1 LCRLFFEFHIKLAQN
16 TLENKPIFIIFSA
29 EISALYGLMRLC
41 KKILLITT
49 GVALTLS
56 GCRQK
61 EEVDLIVK
69 NAKIYTVNNSFSV
82 VQAAAIRNGK
92 FVAVASDAT
101 IGARYTSD
109 SVLDLKG
116 KFVFPGFIDSH
127 AHFMQ
132 YAMSLAQVDLDDAE
146 SLNSILNKLADF
158 KKKNEGRWIVAR
170 NLAYNSP
177 DDCILPDNSA
187 LNSRFEDTPVFIWTK
202 DYKTAL
208 VNNALLK
215 IAGIKDNGNGYLTND
230 QARMVA
236 KLLPEPSADELAEL
250 VKRAERNCF
259 DVGITST
266 TDFGATRA
274 NINLIDSLQ
283 NAGILQIPI
292 YAILE
297 PSAENYACYIS
308 KLPVQTDR
316 LKILSVGIDIDGR
329 LSQNNAVM
337 LTPYTSDNVNG
348 RLRISPDSLKRL
360 CQTAFDH
367 GFQMC
372 VGCVGDSAARLAL
385 KTFASILP
393 HKNNMR
399 WRIEDLHFI
408 TRRDLRYFSHFNIV
422 PSVQPTQYEYNRDYL
437 SDNINRKLKK
447 EVFAWKQMLGQN
459 QGIVSGSNA
468 PYCPLN
474 PMEIMY
480 AAMSQ
485 QKRKTHN
492 KQSQKLTPTQTLK
505 SMTIWA
511 AYAQFDEQL
520 KGSIEVGKW
529 ADFVVVGK
537 NITTMYQPDLPQ
549 VEIEQTY
556 LRGKRVK

>member
-1 LCRLFFEFHIKLAQN
+1 MRN

-29 EISALYGLMRLC
+29 EIRVFCELMRLC
-41 KKILLITT
+41 KNIFLITT
-49 GVALTLS
+49 AIALTVS

-61 EEVDLIVK
+61 EDVDLILK
-69 NAKIYTVNNSFSV
+69 NAKIFTVNNSFAV
-82 VQAAAIRNGK
+82 VQGAAIRNGK

-101 IGARYTSD
+101 ISARYTSD

-116 KFVFPGFIDSH
+116 KFVYPGFIDSH

-132 YAMSLAQVDLDDAE
+132 YAMALAQVDLDEAE
-146 SLNSILNKLADF
+146 SLNSILNKLSDY

-170 NLAYNSP
+170 NLTYTP
-177 DDCILPDNSA
+177 DDCIIPDNTA
-187 LNSRFEDTPVFIWTK
+187 LNKSFEDTPVFIWTK

-215 IAGIKDNGNGYLTND
+215 AVGIQYNGNGYLSND

-236 KLLPEPSADELAEL
+236 KLLPEPSTDELVQL
-250 VKRAERNCF
+250 VKKAERNCF
-259 DVGITST
+259 DAGITST
-266 TDFGATRA
+266 TDFGATHA
-274 NINLIDSLQ
+274 NLQLIDSLQ
-283 NAGILQIPI
+283 NAGILQIPV

-297 PSAENYACYIS
+297 PSAENIAQYIT
-308 KLPVQTDR
+308 KMPIQTDK

-337 LTPYTSDNVNG
+337 LAPYTDKNING
-348 RLRISPDSLKRL
+348 ELRISPDSLKRL
-360 CQTAFDH
+360 CLMAFDN

-372 VGCVGDSAARLAL
+372 VGCIGDSAARLAL
-385 KTFASILP
+385 KTYASILP

-399 WRIEDLHFI
+399 WRIEDLHLI
-408 TRRDLRYFSHFNIV
+408 TRRDLKYFSHFNIV
-422 PSVQPTQYEYNRDYL
+422 PSVQPTQYEFNREFL
-437 SDNINRKLKK
+437 SDKINRRLKK
-447 EVFAWKQMLGQN
+447 EVFAWKQLLGQN

-468 PYCPLN
+468 PYGPLK

-485 QKRKTHN
+485 EKRKTHN
-492 KQSQKLTPTQTLK
+492 KQSQKMTPTQTLK
-505 SMTIWA
+505 SLTIWA
-511 AYAQFDEQL
+511 AYAQFDEQQ